1 MKIDNWNNSLINT
14 TRILNYIGRGDNYP
28 TQPDLNGTIDELK
41 IFNRALSQ
49 QEIQFEMNIY

>member
-1 MKIDNWNNSLINT
+1 MTINQPFNNVT
-14 TRILNYIGRGDNYP
+14 TRFNFVGRGDNYP
-28 TQPDLNGTIDELK
+28 NQPNLNGVIDDLK